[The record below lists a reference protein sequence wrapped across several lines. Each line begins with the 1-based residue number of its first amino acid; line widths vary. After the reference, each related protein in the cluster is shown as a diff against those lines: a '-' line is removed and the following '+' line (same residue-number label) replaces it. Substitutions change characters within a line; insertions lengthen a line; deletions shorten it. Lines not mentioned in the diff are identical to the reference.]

1 MKTTFTLLASL
12 VLAPRAALCAI
23 DPQGRKAGTP
33 CEAANGFES
42 FRLGG
47 FFGRRV
53 ETLIRGNVVH
63 LDMEKD
69 FVGLSRNNHWR
80 LAASAAQANVRR
92 KRISNSTNLQPCN
105 TPFYLS

>member
-1 MKTTFTLLASL
+1 MKTTLTLLSSL
-12 VLAPRAALCAI
+12 LFTPLTALHAI
-23 DPQGRKAGTP
+23 DPQVREAATP
-33 CEAANGFES
+33 CEPAIGFES
-42 FRLGG
+42 FRPGG
-47 FFGRRV
+47 VFGRRV

>member
-1 MKTTFTLLASL
+1 MRFPACMKPTIALLAALLFTSL
-12 VLAPRAALCAI
+12 KALHAI
-23 DPQGRKAGTP
+23 DPQGKEAATP
-33 CEAANGFES
+33 CEPAIGFES

-47 FFGRRV
+47 VFGRRV

-80 LAASAAQANVRR
+80 LAA
-92 KRISNSTNLQPCN
+92 
-105 TPFYLS
+105 

>member
-69 FVGLSRNNHWR
+69 FFGLSRNNHWR
-80 LAASAAQANVRR
+80 LAA
-92 KRISNSTNLQPCN
+92 
-105 TPFYLS
+105 